1 MDYTWC
7 LSANSY
13 KNDDDAAKRVFT
25 QKDCLNELQY
35 LAELVVRHHT
45 TTNFSTLKRILAIFN
60 RVLELECAEEQ
71 SVCRFMIK
79 CIRNIKYM
87 PMNDN
92 SENMSYVW
100 KEITTFLKT
109 NLKGSELEMLHY
121 DLY

>member
-13 KNDDDAAKRVFT
+13 KNGDEAAKRVFT
-25 QKDCLNELQY
+25 RTDCLNELHY
-35 LAELVVRHHT
+35 LAELVGQHT
-45 TTNFSTLKRILAIFN
+45 ANNFSTLKRILAIFN

-71 SVCRFMIK
+71 VVCRFMIK
-79 CIRNIKYM
+79 SIRNIKYM
-87 PMNDN
+87 PMGDN

-109 NLKGSELEMLHY
+109 NLKESELEMLHY